1 MTEQTIKSITERYN
15 RRADV
20 ADDRSIGDKDRL
32 IALGWLAGAEYVL
45 AKMGVD
51 FDLDDNG
58 KIIIKSN

>member
-15 RRADV
+15 RRADLV
-20 ADDRSIGDKDRL
+20 DDRSIGEKDRL
-32 IALGWLAGAEYVL
+32 VAMGWLAGADYVL
-45 AKMGVD
+45 ARMGVD